1 MLLSIAAC
9 ASNYRY
15 NVQYVKGETANE
27 IEEIHQKKNK
37 AEPEIP
43 KVISMPLYFPIP
55 DESDKLI
62 SVNIDSSIPVV
73 DLLTEIG
80 RLADINLDIDP
91 QISGSIVLKLKD
103 KPVDEVLQTI
113 AKSAKI
119 RYIKHNDVFRIE
131 QDLPYT
137 RNYYIDFINIQRSN
151 ESNFIVNNKIIS
163 NTNEDST
170 IVSGSDNRIKSKYD
184 GDLWFSLERNLSA
197 LIDING
203 TNDDEF
209 YSTNREAGIITLNAR
224 EGIHKA
230 VKEYIGKVR
239 ELTSS
244 QVMIEA
250 KVVEVTLDD
259 MYQSGIDWEN
269 LSYINK
275 FKTEQDTDKQTKILT
290 ASYSDLDDVV
300 KALSRFGAS
309 KVISSP
315 RLHALNNQ
323 QAIMS
328 FTQNY
333 VYFTAD
339 VKKKIDSD
347 KGDFSILSK
356 MNSVPIGIILTIQP
370 SIDVIDKEIFMNVHP
385 ILSRVNGYVKD
396 PGTEYAIQKGKLN
409 VSSNIPIVE
418 VREIDSMLKIKS
430 GEIMVIGGLI
440 EHRHIRKSTGLK
452 KMSKSAK
459 TVETVIFLKAT
470 IIPPFGLLGL

>member
-1 MLLSIAAC
+1 MLLSVTACVSSYKYNTQYMKAKAAD
-9 ASNYRY
+9 
-15 NVQYVKGETANE
+15 E
-27 IEEIHQKKNK
+27 IEESYLKKNK
-37 AEPEIP
+37 AEPEVPAI
-43 KVISMPLYFPIP
+43 INMPLYFPVL

-62 SVNIDSSIPVV
+62 SININSSTPVI

-80 RLADINLDIDP
+80 RLADINLSIDP
-91 QISGSIVLKLKD
+91 KISGSIVLKLKD

-119 RYIKHNDVFRIE
+119 RYRKHDDVFSIE

-137 RNYYIDFINIQRSN
+137 HNYYIDFINIQRST
-151 ESNFIVNNKIIS
+151 ESNFVVNNKIIS

-170 IVSGSDNRIKSKYD
+170 IVSGSDNKIKSKYD

-209 YSTNREAGIITLNAR
+209 YSTNREAGIITLSAR
-224 EGIHKA
+224 EDIHKA
-230 VKEYIGKVR
+230 VKEYISKVR

-269 LSYINK
+269 LSYINR
-275 FKTEQDTDKQTKILT
+275 FGQQTGVLT
-290 ASYSDLDDVV
+290 TSYSDLEDVV
-300 KALSRFGAS
+300 RALSKFGAS

-328 FTQNY
+328 FTQNH

-339 VKKKIDSD
+339 IKKHTDA
-347 KGDFSILSK
+347 GDFSILST
-356 MNSVPIGIILTIQP
+356 MNSVPVGIILTIQP

-396 PGTEYAIQKGKLN
+396 PGTEYAIQKSKLN

-430 GEIMVIGGLI
+430 GEIMVIGGVI
-440 EHRHIRKSTGLK
+440 EHRSVKKNAKLKKINKST
-452 KMSKSAK
+452 K

>member
-1 MLLSIAAC
+1 MKAG
-9 ASNYRY
+9 NYT
-15 NVQYVKGETANE
+15 NK
-27 IEEIHQKKNK
+27 IEENHLKKNRF
-37 AEPEIP
+37 EPEIP
-43 KVISMPLYFPIP
+43 AVINMPLRFSIP

-62 SVNIDSSIPVV
+62 SINIDSSTPII

-91 QISGSIVLKLKD
+91 KISGSIVLKLKD
-103 KPVDEVLQTI
+103 KHIDEVLQTI

-119 RYIKHNDVFRIE
+119 RYRKHNDVFRIE

-137 RNYYIDFINIQRSN
+137 HNYYIDFINIQRST

-163 NTNEDST
+163 NTNENST
-170 IVSGSDNRIKSKYD
+170 IVSGSDNKIKSKYD

-209 YSTNREAGIITLNAR
+209 YSVNREAGIITLNAR
-224 EGIHKA
+224 EDIHKA
-230 VKEYIGKVR
+230 VGEYIGKVR

-269 LSYINK
+269 LSYINR
-275 FKTEQDTDKQTKILT
+275 FDQQTKVST
-290 ASYSDLDDVV
+290 TSYSDLDNIVR
-300 KALSRFGAS
+300 ALSKFGAS

-323 QAIMS
+323 QAVMS
-328 FTQNY
+328 FTQNH

-339 VKKKIDSD
+339 IRKNTNANN
-347 KGDFSILSK
+347 FSILSQ
-356 MNSVPIGIILTIQP
+356 MNSVPVGIILTIQP
-370 SIDVIDKEIFMNVHP
+370 SIDIIDKEIFMNVHP

-396 PGTEYAIQKGKLN
+396 PGTEYVIQKGRLN

-440 EHRHIRKSTGLK
+440 EHRHIRKSARLK

>member
-1 MLLSIAAC
+1 MLLSVTAC
-9 ASNYRY
+9 ASSYKY
-15 NVQYVKGETANE
+15 NTQYVRERAVDYANE
-27 IEEIHQKKNK
+27 IEEIKKK
-37 AEPEIP
+37 KFEPEIP
-43 KVISMPLYFPIP
+43 QAINMPLHFPMP

-62 SVNIDSSIPVV
+62 SINIDSSTPVI

-91 QISGSIVLKLKD
+91 KISGSIVLKLKD
-103 KPVDEVLQTI
+103 KPIDEVLQTI

-119 RYIKHNDVFRIE
+119 RYRKHNDVFRIE

-151 ESNFIVNNKIIS
+151 ESNFVINNKIIRNIS
-163 NTNEDST
+163 EDST
-170 IVSGSDNRIKSKYD
+170 IVSGSDNKIKSKYD

-224 EGIHKA
+224 EDIHKA
-230 VKEYIGKVR
+230 VKEYISKVR

-269 LSYINK
+269 LSYINRSDQQAK
-275 FKTEQDTDKQTKILT
+275 VLT
-290 ASYSDLDDVV
+290 TSYSDLEDVV
-300 KALSRFGAS
+300 RALSKFGAS

-328 FTQNY
+328 FTQNH

-339 VKKKIDSD
+339 IKKHADA
-347 KGDFSILSK
+347 GDFSLLST
-356 MNSVPIGIILTIQP
+356 MNSVPVGIILTIQP
-370 SIDVIDKEIFMNVHP
+370 SIDIVDKEIFMNVHP

-396 PGTEYAIQKGKLN
+396 PGTEYAIQKGRLN

-440 EHRHIRKSTGLK
+440 EHRHIKKSTRLK

-470 IIPPFGLLGL
+470 IIPSFGLLGL